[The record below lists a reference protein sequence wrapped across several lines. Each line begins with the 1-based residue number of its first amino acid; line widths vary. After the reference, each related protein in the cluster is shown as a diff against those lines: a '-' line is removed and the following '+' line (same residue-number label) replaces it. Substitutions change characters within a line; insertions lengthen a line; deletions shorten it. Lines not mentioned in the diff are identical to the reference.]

1 MIKLGLGSLFKKSTG
16 LNYLAGEKEEKPN
29 QKKTSQKSQSSNVS
43 YQDEKLL
50 KEMEQTLKKINN
62 QVEDL
67 LERIRV
73 KRRL

>member
-1 MIKLGLGSLFKKSTG
+1 M
-16 LNYLAGEKEEKPN
+16 NYLAGEKEEKKEQG